1 MEPHSRP
8 GLFRNGTLHL
18 PQVPLAASPSVPVT
32 QTASDL
38 NVWYGQSIKQST
50 HRLLRFLN
58 PFVVSG
64 GRLTLTFV
72 GMLQLTALCGF
83 ASLLWSR
90 SKASNKGNAINTQ
103 NVSDTVA
110 GKCPEELATLVD
122 THPITWLS

>member
-8 GLFRNGTLHL
+8 GLFRNGTLRL
-18 PQVPLAASPSVPVT
+18 PQAPLAASPGNPVT

-38 NVWYGQSIKQST
+38 NLWYGQSIKQSAY
-50 HRLLRFLN
+50 RLLQLLN

-83 ASLLWSR
+83 GSVLWYR
-90 SKASNKGNAINTQ
+90 SKGKGKGNTLTTQ
-103 NVSDTVA
+103 DAPDTAA
-110 GKCPEELATLVD
+110 GELFK
-122 THPITWLS
+122 P